1 MHQFCHWPIKWHKYK
16 AKKEVCIF
24 EIKNDASIAFYAYP
38 YKLRKSGEFFV
49 IMMHT
54 HYYSR
59 SVYHVYILLATLAET
74 RMEYN
79 FFASLDTSTMRNT
92 IKSYILIVM
101 KLTNKTNTNIKPL

>member
-16 AKKEVCIF
+16 AKREVCIF
-24 EIKNDASIAFYAYP
+24 EIKNDASIAFYAYR

-74 RMEYN
+74 RMEYIFCHILLKDETVLYN
-79 FFASLDTSTMRNT
+79 KEYDEIVLDRPRYY
-92 IKSYILIVM
+92 KH
-101 KLTNKTNTNIKPL
+101 